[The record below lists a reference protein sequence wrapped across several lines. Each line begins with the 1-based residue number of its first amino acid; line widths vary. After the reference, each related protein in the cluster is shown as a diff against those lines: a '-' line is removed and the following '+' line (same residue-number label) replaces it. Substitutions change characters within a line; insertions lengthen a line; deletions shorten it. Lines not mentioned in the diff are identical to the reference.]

1 MQGDAAKT
9 SDVSLREVGS
19 SPSYYISLEVFY
31 MYEMLL
37 DDLLSTLETRGID
50 TSKLH
55 LVEELD
61 GDVEPHS

>member
-1 MQGDAAKT
+1 MGDAVRRGNVT
-9 SDVSLREVGS
+9 FREVGS
-19 SPSYYISLEVFY
+19 NPPYYIRLEVFY

-37 DDLLSTLETRGID
+37 DDLLSALETRGID

>member
-1 MQGDAAKT
+1 
-9 SDVSLREVGS
+9 
-19 SPSYYISLEVFY
+19 

-37 DDLLSTLETRGID
+37 DDLLSALETRGID

-61 GDVEPHS
+61 GDVEPYN